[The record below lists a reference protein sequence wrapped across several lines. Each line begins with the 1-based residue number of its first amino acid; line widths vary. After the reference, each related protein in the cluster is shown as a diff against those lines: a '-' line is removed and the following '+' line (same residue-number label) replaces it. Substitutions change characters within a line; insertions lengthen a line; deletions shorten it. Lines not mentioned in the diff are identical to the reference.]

1 MFYFVIYSY
10 IEESGLYNLQQ
21 LKEMQSSKL
30 SITVK
35 GIQFSN
41 ER

>member
-30 SITVK
+30 
-35 GIQFSN
+35 N
-41 ER
+41 